1 MIGMDFGAFLT
12 LLIFGVD
19 RIDRR
24 ARHRSV
30 SDAGGRRWFRLG
42 ADGGLDRG
50 LARFPCPRPLVVP
63 GPRSPEMLRKASERR
78 GTDPDSAERAMLQ
91 LLCAVPVNLTTLTV
105 ASERGGASSGRRFQQ
120 TAASFP

>member
-63 GPRSPEMLRKASERR
+63 GPRCLHHPCVGGSVCRRLLMRSPDEGKCALYLQGH
-78 GTDPDSAERAMLQ
+78 GTEGKGRALLLQ
-91 LLCAVPVNLTTLTV
+91 RC
-105 ASERGGASSGRRFQQ
+105 
-120 TAASFP
+120 